1 MRQNDDRKLDVYLK
15 NKKYTNKL
23 KDIKKLYILNK
34 IYGATIN
41 DMWSPGLIHLKS
53 EEDIRNTVAD
63 MEDQWEYKVPLFHD
77 WLSTRSLIKEKPTCV
92 SL

>member
-53 EEDIRNTVAD
+53 EEDI
-63 MEDQWEYKVPLFHD
+63 
-77 WLSTRSLIKEKPTCV
+77 S
-92 SL
+92 